1 MNIHLHNIDLTSSS
15 GPNCFGRKLFDY
27 LRSNGLTFDAS
38 QVADLALVFIETGVK
53 HITAPIIQR
62 LDGIYFNSEQNYL
75 AQNKQ
80 ILDTYRRSSGV
91 VFQSEFNKELTTK
104 YFGEHKNSAIIHNGA
119 NLDLIKSL
127 PNIEASIFS
136 NYKNVWCCASSWR
149 PHKRLEENIRYFLEH
164 SGADDVLLVAGYTG
178 HALKK
183 PIEDKK
189 IKYLGNLDYISLLNI
204 YKCCDYFI
212 HLAWLDHCPNVVVD
226 ARACGCR
233 IICSSAGGT
242 KEIAGPDAIIIDE
255 EDWDF
260 EPVKLYS
267 PPALNFEQTSK
278 NLHNSNYDMGYVGK
292 KYLDFMKEN
301 TNEYQ

>member
-1 MNIHLHNIDLTSSS
+1 MMNIHLHNINLTSNS

-27 LRSNGLTFDAS
+27 LKSNGLTFDAS

-53 HITAPIIQR
+53 HITAPIVQR

-80 ILDTYRRSSGV
+80 ILDTYKRSSGV
-91 VFQSEFNKELTTK
+91 VFQSEFNKELITK
-104 YFGEHKNSAIIHNGA
+104 YFGEHKNSVVIHNGA
-119 NLDLIKSL
+119 DLNIIRSL

-136 NYKNVWCCASSWR
+136 KYKNVWCCASSWR
-149 PHKRLEENIRYFLEH
+149 PHKRLEDNIRYFLEH
-164 SGADDVLLVAGYTG
+164 SGEEDVLLVAGNTS
-178 HALKK
+178 KK
-183 PIEDKK
+183 PIEDEKV
-189 IKYLGNLDYISLLNI
+189 KYLGNLDYISLLKV
-204 YKCCDYFI
+204 YKSCDYFI

-242 KEIAGPDAIIIDE
+242 KEVAGPDAIIIKE
-255 EDWDF
+255 EPWDY
-260 EPVKLYS
+260 EPVELYN
-267 PPALNFEQTSK
+267 PPPLNFQQVDKS
-278 NLHNSNYDMGYVGK
+278 LHNSNYDMECVGK

-301 TNEYQ
+301 TNENQ